1 MPDSQLYP
9 RNLYLIN
16 NGEDIVVFLGFK
28 VFNSDNSYRFSC
40 TSNTQVTFVEK
51 PQLKIISFRD
61 IIHNQSPVVNQAL
74 PFCME
79 GHMKLCFQIKSL

>member
-28 VFNSDNSYRFSC
+28 VFNSDNSY
-40 TSNTQVTFVEK
+40 VTFVEK
-51 PQLKIISFRD
+51 PQLKIISFK
-61 IIHNQSPVVNQAL
+61 IININD
-74 PFCME
+74 
-79 GHMKLCFQIKSL
+79 